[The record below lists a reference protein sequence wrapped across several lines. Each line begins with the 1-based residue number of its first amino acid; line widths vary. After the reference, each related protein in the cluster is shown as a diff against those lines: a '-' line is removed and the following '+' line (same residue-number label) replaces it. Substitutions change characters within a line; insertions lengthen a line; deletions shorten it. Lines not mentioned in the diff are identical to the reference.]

1 MMRPAPAA
9 AALFAKPSV
18 QSFSPET
25 SFYPTRTS
33 SVGENAPDLSVFVFL
48 SVEGRFVRPHAGVFF
63 PSVNTKW
70 LEASVGLSGRAAAP
84 VGPFSM
90 LFVEKRC
97 RGQMGAEVGASHLS
111 WETSVT
117 KSTVNA
123 LKCHRLLCFSV
134 IY

>member
-1 MMRPAPAA
+1 MRPAPAA

-25 SFYPTRTS
+25 FFYPTRLS
-33 SVGENAPDLSVFVFL
+33 SVAPDLGAHSVFVFL
-48 SVEGRFVRPHAGVFF
+48 SVEGRFVRPHAGFFF

-70 LEASVGLSGRAAAP
+70 LEARVGLSGRAAAP
-84 VGPFSM
+84 VGPLSM

-97 RGQMGAEVGASHLS
+97 RGQMGAEVGASYLS
-111 WETSVT
+111 GETSVT